1 MKPRELINQVTV
13 MENAT
18 AFAGATRGWTTDPP
32 QIYLGITDA
41 KYGKIGCQYS
51 LDLSREDAQQLI
63 DQLTAALAL
72 PAHTAEEVAN
82 HQAHVAFRKE
92 RDRGY

>member
-1 MKPRELINQVTV
+1 MKLRELINHTTV
-13 MENAT
+13 IEQAST
-18 AFAGATRGWTTDPP
+18 FAGATRGWTTDPP
-32 QIYLGITDA
+32 ELYLAITDA
-41 KYGKIGCQYS
+41 LHGKIGHLYS
-51 LDLSREDAQQLI
+51 LDLTREAAQQLI